1 MSIYSVDFGHG
12 TGQDRG
18 AEGYRNEEHDCRE
31 YGNLVVQK
39 LRKLGHTVIDCTPSA
54 SPALTLSQS
63 LAYRV
68 NKANASGSILHICMH
83 VNAFEKDKA
92 NGCEVEY
99 ISATGKTYAD
109 KICTEI
115 SNSLGY
121 RNRGSQLRT
130 GLYVLKYTKMVSVLI
145 EPFFCDTKSDC
156 DKYNPEK
163 LATAIV
169 KAITG
174 VDTTIKPKQTNTAT
188 VKPVQVVPKYDE
200 SIPTGASIFNIPNI
214 KGYIEQATDGRLIIH
229 KDRGNY
235 IAIGKGFI
243 DVYTNDNNGHG
254 DHKRICD

>member
-18 AEGYRNEEHDCRE
+18 ANGYRNEEHDCRE

-39 LRKLGHTVIDCTPSA
+39 LRKLGHTVVDCTPPA
-54 SPALTLSQS
+54 NPALTLGQS

-68 NKANASGSILHICMH
+68 NKANTSGSILHICMH

-130 GLYVLKYTKMVSVLI
+130 GLYVLKYTNMPSILI
-145 EPFFCDTKSDC
+145 EPFFCDTKTDC
-156 DKYNPEK
+156 DKYNSEK

-169 KAITG
+169 KGITG
-174 VDTTIKPKQTNTAT
+174 QIVSSQSQIIPAQTVPTYPETIPQG
-188 VKPVQVVPKYDE
+188 VFQ
-200 SIPTGASIFNIPNI
+200 IPGTKF
-214 KGYIEQATDGRLIIH
+214 YIEPRADGDMGIH
-229 KDRGNY
+229 LDRGNY
-235 IAIGKGFI
+235 LILRKGGAPVV
-243 DVYTNDNNGHG
+243 VYNNNKGQG
-254 DHKRICD
+254 GSKVLF

>member
-1 MSIYSVDFGHG
+1 MVISCDFGHG

-18 AEGYRNEEHDCRE
+18 ANGYRNEEHDCRE

-39 LRKLGHTVIDCTPSA
+39 LRKLGHTVVDCTPPA
-54 SPALTLSQS
+54 NPALTLGQS

-68 NKANASGSILHICMH
+68 NKANTSGSILHICMH

-121 RNRGSQLRT
+121 RNRGSHLRT
-130 GLYVLKYTKMVSVLI
+130 GLYVLKYTNMPSILI
-145 EPFFCDTKSDC
+145 EPFFCDTKTDC
-156 DKYNPEK
+156 DKYNSEK

-169 KAITG
+169 KGITG
-174 VDTTIKPKQTNTAT
+174 QIVSSQSQIIPAQTVPTYPETIPQG
-188 VKPVQVVPKYDE
+188 VFQ
-200 SIPTGASIFNIPNI
+200 IPGTKF
-214 KGYIEQATDGRLIIH
+214 YIEPRADGDMGIH
-229 KDRGNY
+229 LDRGNY
-235 IAIGKGFI
+235 LILRKGGAPVV
-243 DVYTNDNNGHG
+243 VYNNNKGQG
-254 DHKRICD
+254 GSKVLF

>member
-115 SNSLGY
+115 SNSL

-130 GLYVLKYTKMVSVLI
+130 GLYVLKYTKMASVLI

-174 VDTTIKPKQTNTAT
+174 VDTSVQ
-188 VKPVQVVPKYDE
+188 VKPTTVVNKTTTSVKKPAPKYDE
-200 SIPTGASIFNIPNI
+200 TIPTGANIVQI
-214 KGYIEQATDGRLIIH
+214 LGSFYIEKRSDGGMGIH
-229 KDRGNY
+229 LDRGNY
-235 IAIGKGFI
+235 ITLFKGKTPV
-243 DVYTNDNNGHG
+243 VYWNDNNGHG
-254 DHKRICD
+254 GSKNL

>member
-1 MSIYSVDFGHG
+1 MAIYSVDFGHG

-109 KICTEI
+109 KICAEI

-121 RNRGSQLRT
+121 KNRGSQLRT
-130 GLYVLKYTKMVSVLI
+130 GLYVLKHTKMVGVLI
-145 EPFFCDTKSDC
+145 EPYFCDNKENC
-156 DKYNPEK
+156 DKYNAEK

-169 KAITG
+169 KGITG
-174 VDTTIKPKQTNTAT
+174 VDTTVQTKQINTTT
-188 VKPVQVVPKYDE
+188 VKPTQVAPKYDE
-200 SIPTGASIFNIPNI
+200 NIPQGVYQI
-214 KGYIEQATDGRLIIH
+214 PGTAGYIEQATDGRLIIH
-229 KDRGNY
+229 KDKGNY
-235 IAIGKGFI
+235 VAIGKGFI
-243 DVYTNDNNGHG
+243 DGYTNDNNGHG
-254 DHKRICD
+254 DHKRICG

>member
-18 AEGYRNEEHDCRE
+18 ANGYRNEEHDCRE

-39 LRKLGHTVIDCTPSA
+39 LRKLGHTVVDCTPPA
-54 SPALTLSQS
+54 NPALTLGQS

-68 NKANASGSILHICMH
+68 NKANTSGSILHICMH

-115 SNSLGY
+115 SNYLGY

-130 GLYVLKYTKMVSVLI
+130 GLYVLKYTNMPSILI
-145 EPFFCDTKSDC
+145 EPFFCDTKTDC
-156 DKYNPEK
+156 DKYNSEK

-169 KAITG
+169 KGITG
-174 VDTTIKPKQTNTAT
+174 QIVSSQSQIIPAQTVPTYPETIPQG
-188 VKPVQVVPKYDE
+188 VFQ
-200 SIPTGASIFNIPNI
+200 IPGTKF
-214 KGYIEQATDGRLIIH
+214 YIEPRADGDMGIH
-229 KDRGNY
+229 LDRGNY
-235 IAIGKGFI
+235 LILRKGGAPVV
-243 DVYTNDNNGHG
+243 VYNNNKGQG
-254 DHKRICD
+254 GSKVLF

>member
-1 MSIYSVDFGHG
+1 VDFGHG

-18 AEGYRNEEHDCRE
+18 ANGYRNEEHDCRE

-39 LRKLGHTVIDCTPSA
+39 LRKLGHTVVDCTPPA
-54 SPALTLSQS
+54 NPALTLGQS

-68 NKANASGSILHICMH
+68 NKANTSGSILHICMH

-130 GLYVLKYTKMVSVLI
+130 GLYVLKYTNMPSILI
-145 EPFFCDTKSDC
+145 EPFFCDTKTDC
-156 DKYNPEK
+156 DKYNSEK

-169 KAITG
+169 KGITG
-174 VDTTIKPKQTNTAT
+174 QIVSSQSQIIPAQTVPTYPETIPQG
-188 VKPVQVVPKYDE
+188 VFQ
-200 SIPTGASIFNIPNI
+200 IPGTKF
-214 KGYIEQATDGRLIIH
+214 YIEPRADGDMGIH
-229 KDRGNY
+229 LDRGNY
-235 IAIGKGFI
+235 LILRKGGAPVV
-243 DVYTNDNNGHG
+243 VYNNNKGQG
-254 DHKRICD
+254 GSKVLF